1 MICCPIVGNH
11 SDIRRYQFHAKYV
24 ANKFSQSIFFS
35 KRIKLHQIKDIL
47 HGRERNPLKTL
58 EQVTPVVYFRV
69 VHVTLFRMH
78 EIVTTTEGEFDAVL
92 KMIQRACLSSEIQT
106 KH

>member
-1 MICCPIVGNH
+1 M
-11 SDIRRYQFHAKYV
+11 
-24 ANKFSQSIFFS
+24 
-35 KRIKLHQIKDIL
+35 HQIKDIL